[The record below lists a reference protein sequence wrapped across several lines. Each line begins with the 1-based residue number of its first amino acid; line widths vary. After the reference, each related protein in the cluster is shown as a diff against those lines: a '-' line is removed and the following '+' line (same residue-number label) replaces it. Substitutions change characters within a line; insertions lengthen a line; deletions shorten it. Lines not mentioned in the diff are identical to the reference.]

1 MTGRLF
7 KRHQSSA
14 VLVMGGVLSGLS
26 AAGVLSALLCGFI
39 VLLPLL
45 AGGNEL
51 YGLSPSTAMLASQL
65 LVLALIVVWWVARLD
80 DWRWTALPWCVALC
94 GGVWIGWTVLSSLVS
109 DIPYQSDVRMISL
122 AVGLVL
128 AYAAADLLRTERD
141 LRRAAQAVLT
151 GAALVALYGIFQGVV
166 GLPNWLIQA
175 QTNRASQDLIELVS
189 QGRVFGTF
197 LNVNAFAAYLAMAAP
212 IGAYLVLTETR
223 PLGQLCVGGGLLL
236 IVMALGM
243 TGSRGGWLTALLA
256 TGGAAWYSTNK
267 HDWGRVGVRLGLILL
282 TGLLLVGFLWST
294 QPLAIENPLE
304 RFFSVTMGLKTS
316 AQNRWSYWQGA
327 VQLIIQHP
335 WMGTGPGTF
344 ANSYQGVQRDGAYAR
359 YAHNLYLQMAAET
372 GVMGVAAF
380 LAFAGS
386 LAWTAFRLNSLFAR
400 VAALAAG
407 ALLLHGLIDFSWEVA
422 ADQWLWCLCAGMIIA
437 CWRLERRGDGSPVAV
452 SAAVRATGTLAAVPV
467 AVLLLVGLGR
477 PYLAEGYLQ
486 SAIAW
491 SIADDTGRSVDLGR
505 EAVARAPRS
514 ARMRNFLATAYRR
527 QWEKSRDTI
536 WLDRA
541 LEQHDLAV
549 VLTPT
554 VGLYH
559 DERGTT
565 LWALGHQDEAVAE
578 WKTAHGH
585 YPMSPLFALH
595 YGRGL
600 WKTGHDQEAV
610 HVLEAAE
617 STQAAFLSA
626 GSPELRPFF
635 EIHFDLAKLYE
646 SLGVPNRVVDEY
658 QAVIDLVHRSP
669 DRIELDPLLAGRI
682 AIEPKVWYEPKSYLE
697 LGDFY
702 RRRGEQA
709 AALTAYQRAVAL
721 DPHYETAK
729 QRVTAM
735 SELVPLTP

>member
-1 MTGRLF
+1 MGRLPRRRPSGF
-7 KRHQSSA
+7 PFDSGA
-14 VLVMGGVLSGLS
+14 LSGLS
-26 AAGVLSALLCGFI
+26 VAGVLSVLLCGFI
-39 VLLPLL
+39 ILVPLL

-51 YGLSPSTAMLASQL
+51 YGLSPSTAMLAAQL
-65 LVLALIVVWWVARLD
+65 LMLALSVVWWVARLD
-80 DWRWTALPWCVALC
+80 DWRWTALPWSVALC
-94 GGVWIGWTVLSSLVS
+94 GGVWIGWTVVSSLVS
-109 DIPYQSDVRMISL
+109 DIPYQSDIRMIPL

-128 AYAAADLLRTERD
+128 AYAAADLFRTERD
-141 LRRAAQAVLT
+141 LRRAAQAVLA
-151 GAALVALYGIFQGVV
+151 GSSLVALYGIIQGVV

-197 LNVNAFAAYLAMAAP
+197 LNVNAFAAYLAMSAP

-223 PLGQLCVGGGLLL
+223 PLRQLCFSGGLML

-243 TGSRGGWLTALLA
+243 TGSRGGWLVALVA
-256 TGGAAWYSTNK
+256 TGGAAWCSTNR

-282 TGLLLVGFLWST
+282 SGLLLVGFLWST

-316 AQNRWSYWQGA
+316 AENRWSYWQGA

-335 WMGTGPGTF
+335 WLGTGPGTF
-344 ANSYQGVQRDGAYAR
+344 ANSYQSVQTDGAYAR
-359 YAHNLYLQMAAET
+359 YAHNLYLQMASET
-372 GVMGVAAF
+372 GVMGAVTF

-386 LAWTAFRLNSLFAR
+386 LAWTAFRLHSPFAR
-400 VAALAAG
+400 AAALAAG

-422 ADQWLWCLCAGMIIA
+422 ADQWLWCLLAGMIIA
-437 CWRLERRGDGSPVAV
+437 CWRVERRGDGSPVAA
-452 SAAVRATGTLAAVPV
+452 SAAVRTTGTLAAVPI
-467 AVLLLVGLGR
+467 AVLLLVVLGR

-491 SIADDTGRSVDLGR
+491 SIADDADRAVDLGR

-527 QWEKSRDTI
+527 QWEKKRDTV

-541 LEQHDLAV
+541 LEQHDQAV
-549 VLTPT
+549 VLTPA

-565 LWALGHQDEAVAE
+565 LWAMGRHDEAVAE
-578 WKTAHGH
+578 WKAAHGL
-585 YPMSPLFALH
+585 YAMNPLFALH
-595 YGRGL
+595 YGQGL
-600 WKTGHDQEAV
+600 WATGRDQQALRI
-610 HVLEAAE
+610 LESAAA
-617 STQAAFLSA
+617 TQSAFLSA
-626 GSPELRPFF
+626 GSPDLRPFYD
-635 EIHFDLAKLYE
+635 IHFALAKLYE
-646 SLGVPNRVVDEY
+646 SLGKPDRVVAEY

-669 DRIELDPLLAGRI
+669 ERIELNPLLAGRI
-682 AIEPKVWYEPKSYLE
+682 AIEPKIWYEPKSYLE

-702 RRRGEQA
+702 RRRGENA
-709 AALTAYQRAVAL
+709 KALTAYQHAVAL

-729 QRVTAM
+729 RRAIAM
-735 SELVPLTP
+735 AVPVPLTP